1 MVNLPSL
8 DVAFNTQVLVTIRG
22 RAALPIYIYSHGLL
36 SERGRHRLYRAF
48 ILGFEDF
55 GSVLY
60 VLHLFDNNI
69 LITVVIFGVKGT
81 SVPMVIVKTKS
92 HEILSSSSVRLEL
105 RSLLPLRRNILSALC
120 FSNNKAILI
129 SDFLRYPRQSFLLD
143 RILNARKIP
152 LHWRQLF
159 LRLLL

>member
-69 LITVVIFGVKGT
+69 LITVVILV
-81 SVPMVIVKTKS
+81 
-92 HEILSSSSVRLEL
+92 
-105 RSLLPLRRNILSALC
+105 
-120 FSNNKAILI
+120 
-129 SDFLRYPRQSFLLD
+129 
-143 RILNARKIP
+143 
-152 LHWRQLF
+152 
-159 LRLLL
+159 